1 MLENLKKFY
10 KPFLITY
17 ILFSIAIGFYPSFEF
32 YSLKGQSI
40 IFFVSS
46 FNGLIGIF
54 TKKIKERK
62 AQVSH
67 FCPKL
72 FQQQI
77 HLCQLFDK
85 NL

>member
-54 TKKIKERK
+54 TKK
-62 AQVSH
+62 
-67 FCPKL
+67 
-72 FQQQI
+72 
-77 HLCQLFDK
+77 
-85 NL
+85 N